1 MIESQDFDHTSE
13 KYKFLLFVSGMSVK
27 SSYAIENIRKI
38 CDHYLPDCSEIE
50 IIDISREQQLAIDY
64 QIIAIP
70 TLIKIHPKP
79 VKIILG
85 DLSDIEKV
93 VRLLEIESQN

>member
-1 MIESQDFDHTSE
+1 MIESSNLDPESE
-13 KYKFLLFVSGMSVK
+13 KHKFLLFVSGMSVK

-38 CDHYLPDCSEIE
+38 CDQYIPDNPEIE
-50 IIDISREQQLAIDY
+50 IIDISREKKLAVEY

-70 TLIKIHPKP
+70 TLIRINPKP

-85 DLSDIEKV
+85 DLSDTKKV
-93 VRLLEIESQN
+93 LGILEIEL

>member
-1 MIESQDFDHTSE
+1 MINSLNLDQDSE

-38 CDHYLPDCSEIE
+38 CDQYIPNNPEIE
-50 IIDISREQQLAIDY
+50 IVDISREQHLAVEY

-70 TLIKIHPKP
+70 TLIRIHPKP
-79 VKIILG
+79 IKIILG
-85 DLSDIEKV
+85 DLSDTKKV
-93 VRLLEIESQN
+93 LSILEIEA

>member
-1 MIESQDFDHTSE
+1 VIKSQVPDHESE

-38 CDHYLPDCSEIE
+38 CDLYIPENPEIE

-70 TLIKIHPKP
+70 TLIRIHPKP
-79 VKIILG
+79 IKIILG
-85 DLSDIEKV
+85 DLSDTKRVLSI
-93 VRLLEIESQN
+93 LEIEA